1 MRLPSYA
8 WKIVLA
14 IAIATIP
21 RVAAAQG
28 SGTIRGTVTDSAS
41 GQPIVG
47 AQITVTGTSL
57 GTITAND
64 GAYVLRSVPARA
76 VTVRAQR
83 IGYAPLQSDV
93 TLAANDTATVDFT
106 LSAIAAQLSEI
117 VVVGYG
123 TSTRQ
128 GV

>member
-64 GAYVLRSVPARA
+64 GAYVLRDASRVMQLAEVLFVKTDRKSLYSFARLL
-76 VTVRAQR
+76 RH
-83 IGYAPLQSDV
+83 
-93 TLAANDTATVDFT
+93 
-106 LSAIAAQLSEI
+106 
-117 VVVGYG
+117 
-123 TSTRQ
+123 
-128 GV
+128 